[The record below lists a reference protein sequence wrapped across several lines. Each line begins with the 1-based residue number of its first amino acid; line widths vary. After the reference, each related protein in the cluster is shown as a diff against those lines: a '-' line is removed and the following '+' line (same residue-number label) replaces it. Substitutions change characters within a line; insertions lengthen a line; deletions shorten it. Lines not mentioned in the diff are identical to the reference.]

1 MKELIY
7 TCLIALIVGC
17 KPQINQDF
25 GAFNDS
31 SIFYFDNTRGEMLL
45 KKDSLPN
52 NRLRIYSYDLK
63 NYKNRSQPYAPLK
76 LVYKDF
82 RNFDK
87 QFANDT
93 TVIMKVNISSLEKF
107 KNDIWTFEKLSEL
120 DDKELLQVVHNGKK
134 KFVLDVAEQNKDM
147 VYLREVY
154 LQSLSIE

>member
-7 TCLIALIVGC
+7 TCLIALILSC
-17 KPQINQDF
+17 KPQMNQDF
-25 GAFNDS
+25 GRLNDS
-31 SIFYFDNTRGEMLL
+31 SIFYFDDTFREMFLEL
-45 KKDSLPN
+45 DSLPN
-52 NRLRIYSYDLK
+52 NRRRIYNFNLN
-63 NYKNRSQPYAPLK
+63 NYKNSSQLYAPLK

-134 KFVLDVAEQNKDM
+134 KLVLDVAEQNKGM